1 MCSDLGVETFVVKAD
16 VSSRNDVKSMV
27 NKVVEKFG
35 GIDILINNAGILGK
49 GIKPEEINDDDW
61 DRVIGVNL
69 TGTFFVTQEVIRYM
83 KRGKI
88 VNIASIAG
96 KDGGTVG
103 VHYAASKGGLI
114 ALTFNLAKHLAP
126 DIQVNA
132 IAPGPVK
139 TDLIPRD
146 ILDNLKSLSL
156 TRDIAKPE
164 EIAHT
169 VIFLLENDH
178 ITGEVIDVNGGR
190 LMD

>member
-126 DIQVNA
+126 NIQVNA